1 VFVLIFVL
9 LLLAAV
15 FGVLGAV
22 LKAALIIAL
31 AIVLAVIVLV
41 AVGSYYVRHRW
52 RRFQRELLGPQDPA
66 GRRTVINVRNE
77 ADGTRDRG
85 SLPGEGPG
93 AS

>member
-1 VFVLIFVL
+1 MLILVL

-15 FGVLGAV
+15 FGILGAV

-31 AIVLAVIVLV
+31 AIVLAVMLLV

-52 RRFQRELLGPQDPA
+52 RRFQRELLGPQDSA

-77 ADGTRDRG
+77 ADGPRDRG
-85 SLPGEGPG
+85 RLPDDDPR
-93 AS
+93 AP